1 MNITGGTNLSLY
13 EVQEAAD
20 IVASA
25 SDEDVNMIFGS
36 VINDNLKDEI
46 VVTVIAT
53 GFIEQEP
60 EVTKPQR
67 NPLGQGLK
75 QNQSIPPKREVK
87 REEHQQTSSQPR
99 QNTQSSD
106 DTLDIPTFL
115 RNRNKR

>member
-1 MNITGGTNLSLY
+1 M
-13 EVQEAAD
+13 
-20 IVASA
+20 
-25 SDEDVNMIFGS
+25 
-36 VINDNLKDEI
+36 
-46 VVTVIAT
+46 IAT

-60 EVTKPQR
+60 EVTKSQR

-75 QNQSIPPKREVK
+75 QNQSIPQKREVK

-99 QNTQSSD
+99 QNTQQSSD

>member
-1 MNITGGTNLSLY
+1 
-13 EVQEAAD
+13 
-20 IVASA
+20 
-25 SDEDVNMIFGS
+25 
-36 VINDNLKDEI
+36 INDNLKDEI

-60 EVTKPQR
+60 EVTKSQR

-75 QNQSIPPKREVK
+75 QNQSIPQKREVK
-87 REEHQQTSSQPR
+87 REEHQQPSSQSR

>member
-60 EVTKPQR
+60 EVTKSQR

-75 QNQSIPPKREVK
+75 QNQSIPQKREVK
-87 REEHQQTSSQPR
+87 REEHQQPSSQPR